1 MAPDDHAYLQRR
13 ADAELECARRASHPA
28 AMRAHYLLLGY
39 YLNKL
44 FPGGDDPA
52 GPDEPG
58 AISLE
63 ERGAPG
69 RGSA

>member
-1 MAPDDHAYLQRR
+1 MAPDDRDYLQRR
-13 ADAELECARRASHPA
+13 ADAELECARRAAHPA

-52 GPDEPG
+52 GAHASFQIAGQP
-58 AISLE
+58 
-63 ERGAPG
+63 R
-69 RGSA
+69 R